1 MFAFAQTAIKS
12 INIPFKVTRIEEATF
27 LMCQNLSSIT
37 MKNVAFIGNN
47 AFTQCSNLSQIDLP
61 KSLVT
66 IEHNA
71 FSDTGIQQVELPN
84 GFTELSDN
92 LFMGC
97 TKLEKVIL
105 PASLKFMMAV
115 LVVVSN

>member
-1 MFAFAQTAIKS
+1 
-12 INIPFKVTRIEEATF
+12 
-27 LMCQNLSSIT
+27 

-97 TKLEKVIL
+97 TKLEK
-105 PASLKFMMAV
+105 
-115 LVVVSN
+115 